1 MKNRIIEI
9 IITLVIAVVASVLV
23 TKSLTNL
30 QIDMELQEAYGG
42 LVNRINVLDQSND
55 DVYQELNKLYQ
66 SLDAITYD
74 ESIDELSSRTKDL
87 EKFVLGLEDFV
98 ISLEDKVAL
107 LIRPLETTEP
117 PLAVEEAVPTPT
129 VVEETTPTVVEE
141 VTAEPTEIIKDS
153 WQEPTFISCVDDR
166 LSKPSTKS
174 LVRALE
180 KARSVGTFEFDVT
193 YNVASDGNV
202 NNIRVEDGVPMD
214 IQRIATR
221 HVSRFTYSS
230 AKVGANDCVYAM
242 KLTVNS

>member
-9 IITLVIAVVASVLV
+9 IITLVVAVVASVLV

-42 LVNRINVLDQSND
+42 LVNRIDSLDQSND

-74 ESIDELSSRTKDL
+74 ESIDELTSRTKDL

-107 LIRPLETTEP
+107 FIRPLETTEP
-117 PLAVEEAVPTPT
+117 PLAVEEVVPTQ
-129 VVEETTPTVVEE
+129 TPTVVEE

-153 WQEPTFISCVDDR
+153 WQEPTFISCVNDR
-166 LSKPSTKS
+166 LSKPSTKT

-193 YNVASDGNV
+193 YNVAFDGNV

>member
-9 IITLVIAVVASVLV
+9 IITLVVAVVASVLV

-42 LVNRINVLDQSND
+42 LVNRIDSLDQSND

-74 ESIDELSSRTKDL
+74 ESIDELTSRTKDL

-107 LIRPLETTEP
+107 FIRPLETTEP
-117 PLAVEEAVPTPT
+117 PLAVEEVVPTP
-129 VVEETTPTVVEE
+129 TPTVVEE

-153 WQEPTFISCVDDR
+153 WQEPTFISCVNDR

-193 YNVASDGNV
+193 YNVAFDGNV
-202 NNIRVEDGVPMD
+202 INIRVEDGVPMD

>member
-9 IITLVIAVVASVLV
+9 IITLVIAVVVSVLV

-42 LVNRINVLDQSND
+42 LVNRINVLDQASD
-55 DVYQELNKLYQ
+55 DAYQELNKLYQ

-74 ESIDELSSRTKDL
+74 ESIDELTSRTKDL
-87 EKFVLGLEDFV
+87 EKFVLGLETFV

-107 LIRPLETTEP
+107 LIRPLVIEEP
-117 PLAVEEAVPTPT
+117 PLAVDT
-129 VVEETTPTVVEE
+129 VDTVEE
-141 VTAEPTEIIKDS
+141 VTPTVIEEVIKEPTKIIKDS

-166 LSKPSTKS
+166 LSKPSTKT

-193 YNVASDGNV
+193 YNVAFDGTV
-202 NNIRVEDGVPMD
+202 NNIRVEDGIPMD

-221 HVSRFTYSS
+221 HVNKFTYSS
-230 AKVGANDCVYAM
+230 AKVGANDCIYAM

>member
-9 IITLVIAVVASVLV
+9 IITLVIAVVVSVLV

-42 LVNRINVLDQSND
+42 LVNRIDSLDQSND

-74 ESIDELSSRTKDL
+74 ESIDELTSRTKDL

-129 VVEETTPTVVEE
+129 PTVVEE

-166 LSKPSTKS
+166 LSKPSTKT

-193 YNVASDGNV
+193 YNVAFDGTV

-221 HVSRFTYSS
+221 HVSKFTYSS
-230 AKVGANDCVYAM
+230 ARVGANDCVYAM

>member
-1 MKNRIIEI
+1 MKNQIISI
-9 IITLVIAVVASVLV
+9 FVSTIIAVVVSVLV

-66 SLDAITYD
+66 SLEAITYD
-74 ESIDELSSRTKDL
+74 ESIDELTSRTKDL
-87 EKFVLGLEDFV
+87 EKFVLGLETFV

-107 LIRPLETTEP
+107 LIRPLVIEEP
-117 PLAVEEAVPTPT
+117 PLAVG
-129 VVEETTPTVVEE
+129 VVEEVTPTVVEE

-166 LSKPSTKS
+166 LSKPSTKT

-193 YNVASDGNV
+193 YNVAFDGTV

-221 HVSRFTYSS
+221 HVSKFTYSS
-230 AKVGANDCVYAM
+230 ARVGANDCVYAM

>member
-1 MKNRIIEI
+1 MKNQIISI
-9 IITLVIAVVASVLV
+9 FVSTIIAVVVSILV

-55 DVYQELNKLYQ
+55 DAYQELNKVYQ

-74 ESIDELSSRTKDL
+74 ESIDELASRTKDL
-87 EKFVLGLEDFV
+87 EESVSTLEDFV
-98 ISLEDKVAL
+98 ISLEDKMAL
-107 LIRPLETTEP
+107 LIRPLIIEEP
-117 PLAVEEAVPTPT
+117 PLAVDAVN
-129 VVEETTPTVVEE
+129 VVEETTPIVVEE
-141 VTAEPTEIIKDS
+141 VTKEPTKIIKDS

-166 LSKPSTKS
+166 LSKPSTKT

-180 KARSVGTFEFDVT
+180 KARSVGTFEFEVT
-193 YNVASDGNV
+193 YNVAFDGTV
-202 NNIRVEDGVPMD
+202 NNIRVEDGIPMD

-221 HVSRFTYSS
+221 HVSKFTYSS
-230 AKVGANDCVYAM
+230 ARVGANDCLYAM

>member
-1 MKNRIIEI
+1 MKNQIISI
-9 IITLVIAVVASVLV
+9 FVSTIIAVVVSVLV

-55 DVYQELNKLYQ
+55 DAYQELNKLYQ

-74 ESIDELSSRTKDL
+74 ESIDELTSRTKDL
-87 EKFVLGLEDFV
+87 EESVSTLEDFV

-117 PLAVEEAVPTPT
+117 PLAVDAVN

-141 VTAEPTEIIKDS
+141 VTKEPTKIIKDS
-153 WQEPTFISCVDDR
+153 WQEPTFISCVNDR
-166 LSKPSTKS
+166 LSKPSTKT

-180 KARSVGTFEFDVT
+180 KARSVGTFEFEVT
-193 YNVASDGNV
+193 YNVAFDGTV
-202 NNIRVEDGVPMD
+202 NNIRVEDGIPMD

-221 HVSRFTYSS
+221 HVNKFTYSS
-230 AKVGANDCVYAM
+230 AKVGANDCIYAM

>member
-1 MKNRIIEI
+1 MKNQIISI
-9 IITLVIAVVASVLV
+9 FVSTIIAVVVSILV

-55 DVYQELNKLYQ
+55 DAYQELNKVYQ

-74 ESIDELSSRTKDL
+74 ESIDELASRTKDL

-98 ISLEDKVAL
+98 ISLEDKVSL
-107 LIRPLETTEP
+107 LIRPLVTEEP
-117 PLAVEEAVPTPT
+117 TLVVEEATPI
-129 VVEETTPTVVEE
+129 VVEE
-141 VTAEPTEIIKDS
+141 VTKEPTKIIKDS
-153 WQEPTFISCVDDR
+153 WQEPTFISCVNDR
-166 LSKPSTKS
+166 LSKPSTKT

-180 KARSVGTFEFDVT
+180 KARSVGTFEFEVT
-193 YNVASDGNV
+193 YNVAFDGTV
-202 NNIRVEDGVPMD
+202 NNIRVEDGIPMD

-221 HVSRFTYSS
+221 HVSKFTYSS
-230 AKVGANDCVYAM
+230 ARVGANECVYAM

>member
-55 DVYQELNKLYQ
+55 DAYQELNKLYQ

-74 ESIDELSSRTKDL
+74 ESIDELASRTKDL
-87 EKFVLGLEDFV
+87 EESVSTLEDFV
-98 ISLEDKVAL
+98 ISLEDKMAL
-107 LIRPLETTEP
+107 LIRPLIIEEP
-117 PLAVEEAVPTPT
+117 PLAVDAVDI
-129 VVEETTPTVVEE
+129 VEETTPTVVEE
-141 VTAEPTEIIKDS
+141 VTKEPTKIIKDS
-153 WQEPTFISCVDDR
+153 WQEPTFISCVNDR
-166 LSKPSTKS
+166 LSKPSTKT

-180 KARSVGTFEFDVT
+180 KARSVGTFEFEVT
-193 YNVASDGNV
+193 YNVAFDGTV
-202 NNIRVEDGVPMD
+202 NNIRVEDGIPMD

-221 HVSRFTYSS
+221 HVSKFTYSS
-230 AKVGANDCVYAM
+230 AKIGANDCVYAM

>member
-1 MKNRIIEI
+1 MKNQIISI
-9 IITLVIAVVASVLV
+9 FVSTIIAVVVSILV

-55 DVYQELNKLYQ
+55 DAYQELNKVYQ

-74 ESIDELSSRTKDL
+74 ESIDELTSRTKDL
-87 EKFVLGLEDFV
+87 EESVSTLEDFV
-98 ISLEDKVAL
+98 ISLEDKMAL
-107 LIRPLETTEP
+107 LIRPLIIEEP
-117 PLAVEEAVPTPT
+117 PLAVDAVN

-141 VTAEPTEIIKDS
+141 VTKEPTKIIKDS
-153 WQEPTFISCVDDR
+153 WQEPTFISCVNDR
-166 LSKPSTKS
+166 LSKPSTKT

-180 KARSVGTFEFDVT
+180 KARSVGTFEFEVT
-193 YNVASDGNV
+193 YNVAFDGTV
-202 NNIRVEDGVPMD
+202 NNIRVEDGIPMD

-221 HVSRFTYSS
+221 HVSKFTYSS
-230 AKVGANDCVYAM
+230 ARVGANDCLYAM

>member
-55 DVYQELNKLYQ
+55 DAYQELNKLYQ

-74 ESIDELSSRTKDL
+74 ESIDELASRIK
-87 EKFVLGLEDFV
+87 GLEESVSTLEYSV
-98 ISLEDKVAL
+98 ISLDDRVSL
-107 LIRPLETTEP
+107 LIRPLVTEEP
-117 PLAVEEAVPTPT
+117 TLVVEEATPI
-129 VVEETTPTVVEE
+129 VVEE
-141 VTAEPTEIIKDS
+141 VTKEPTKIIKDS
-153 WQEPTFISCVDDR
+153 WQEPTFLSCVDDR

-174 LVRALE
+174 LVRTLE
-180 KARSVGTFEFDVT
+180 KARSVGAFEFGVT
-193 YNVASDGNV
+193 YNVASNGTV
-202 NNIRVEDGVPMD
+202 NNVSVEDGIPID

-221 HVSRFTYSS
+221 YISKFEYAS
-230 AKVGANDCVYAM
+230 ADVGVNNCVYAM
-242 KLTVNS
+242 RLVVQQ

>member
-9 IITLVIAVVASVLV
+9 IITLVVAVVASVLV

-42 LVNRINVLDQSND
+42 LVNRIDSLDQSND

-74 ESIDELSSRTKDL
+74 ESIDELTSRTKDL
-87 EKFVLGLEDFV
+87 EESVSTLEDFV

-107 LIRPLETTEP
+107 LIRPLVIEEP
-117 PLAVEEAVPTPT
+117 PLAVDAVDAVDT
-129 VVEETTPTVVEE
+129 VEE
-141 VTAEPTEIIKDS
+141 VTPTVIEEVIKEPTKIIKDS

-166 LSKPSTKS
+166 LSKPSTKT

-193 YNVASDGNV
+193 YNVAFDGTV

-221 HVSRFTYSS
+221 HVNKFTYSS
-230 AKVGANDCVYAM
+230 AKVGANDCIYAM

>member
-55 DVYQELNKLYQ
+55 DAYQELNKLYQ

-74 ESIDELSSRTKDL
+74 ESIDELASRTKDL
-87 EKFVLGLEDFV
+87 EESVSTLEDFV
-98 ISLEDKVAL
+98 ISLEDKMAL
-107 LIRPLETTEP
+107 LIRPLIIEEP
-117 PLAVEEAVPTPT
+117 PLAVDAVD
-129 VVEETTPTVVEE
+129 VVEEATPTVVEE
-141 VTAEPTEIIKDS
+141 VTKEPTKIIKDS
-153 WQEPTFISCVDDR
+153 CQEPTFISCVNDR
-166 LSKPSTKS
+166 LSKPSTKT

-180 KARSVGTFEFDVT
+180 KARSVGTFEFEVT
-193 YNVASDGNV
+193 YNVAFDGTV
-202 NNIRVEDGVPMD
+202 NKIRVEDGIPMD

-221 HVSRFTYSS
+221 HVNKFTYSS
-230 AKVGANDCVYAM
+230 AKVGANDCIYAM

>member
-42 LVNRINVLDQSND
+42 LVNRIDSLDQSND

-74 ESIDELSSRTKDL
+74 ESIDELTSRTKDL

-107 LIRPLETTEP
+107 FIRPLETTEP
-117 PLAVEEAVPTPT
+117 PLAVEEVVP
-129 VVEETTPTVVEE
+129 TPTVVEE
-141 VTAEPTEIIKDS
+141 VTAEPTEIIQDS
-153 WQEPTFISCVDDR
+153 WQEPTFISCVNDR
-166 LSKPSTKS
+166 LSKPSTKT

-193 YNVASDGNV
+193 YNVAFDGTV
-202 NNIRVEDGVPMD
+202 NNIRVDDGVPMD

>member
-9 IITLVIAVVASVLV
+9 IITLVIAVVVSVLV

-42 LVNRINVLDQSND
+42 LVNRIDSLDQSND

-87 EKFVLGLEDFV
+87 EKFVLGLETFV

-117 PLAVEEAVPTPT
+117 PLE
-129 VVEETTPTVVEE
+129 TPTVVEE
-141 VTAEPTEIIKDS
+141 VTEEPIRIVKD
-153 WQEPTFISCVDDR
+153 EPTFLSCFDDR

-174 LVRALE
+174 LVRSL
-180 KARSVGTFEFDVT
+180 KKVNSVGTFEFDVT
-193 YNVASDGNV
+193 YNVAFDGNV
-202 NNIRVEDGVPMD
+202 NNVRVEEGIPAD
-214 IQRIATR
+214 IRRIANR
-221 HVSRFTYSS
+221 YVSRFEYNS
-230 AKVGANDCVYAM
+230 ADVGVNDCVYRM
-242 KLTVNS
+242 RLTVNN

>member
-1 MKNRIIEI
+1 MKNQIISI
-9 IITLVIAVVASVLV
+9 FVSTIIAVVVSILV

-55 DVYQELNKLYQ
+55 DAYQELNKLYQ

-74 ESIDELSSRTKDL
+74 ESIDELASRTKDL
-87 EKFVLGLEDFV
+87 EESVSTLEDFV
-98 ISLEDKVAL
+98 ISLEDKMAL
-107 LIRPLETTEP
+107 LIRPLIIEEP
-117 PLAVEEAVPTPT
+117 PLAVDAVD

-141 VTAEPTEIIKDS
+141 VTKEPTKIIKDS
-153 WQEPTFISCVDDR
+153 WQEPTFISCVNDR
-166 LSKPSTKS
+166 LSKPSTKT

-180 KARSVGTFEFDVT
+180 KARSVGTFEFEVT
-193 YNVASDGNV
+193 YNVAFDGTV
-202 NNIRVEDGVPMD
+202 NNIRVEDGIPMD

-221 HVSRFTYSS
+221 HVSKFTYSS
-230 AKVGANDCVYAM
+230 ARVGANDCLYAM

>member
-9 IITLVIAVVASVLV
+9 IITLVVAVVASVLV

-42 LVNRINVLDQSND
+42 LVNRIDSLDQSND

-74 ESIDELSSRTKDL
+74 ESIDELTSRTKDL
-87 EKFVLGLEDFV
+87 EESVSTLEDFV

-107 LIRPLETTEP
+107 LIRPLVIEEP
-117 PLAVEEAVPTPT
+117 PLAVDAVDAVDT
-129 VVEETTPTVVEE
+129 VEE
-141 VTAEPTEIIKDS
+141 VTPTVIEEVIKEPTKIIKDS

-166 LSKPSTKS
+166 LSKPSTKT

-193 YNVASDGNV
+193 YNVAFDGTV
-202 NNIRVEDGVPMD
+202 NNIRVEDGIPMD

-221 HVSRFTYSS
+221 HVNKFTYSS
-230 AKVGANDCVYAM
+230 AKVGANDCIYAM

>member
-9 IITLVIAVVASVLV
+9 IITLVVAVVASVLV

-42 LVNRINVLDQSND
+42 LVNRIDSLDQSND

-74 ESIDELSSRTKDL
+74 ESIDELTSRTKDL
-87 EKFVLGLEDFV
+87 EESVSTLEDFV

-107 LIRPLETTEP
+107 LIRPLVIEEP
-117 PLAVEEAVPTPT
+117 PLAVDAVDT
-129 VVEETTPTVVEE
+129 VEE
-141 VTAEPTEIIKDS
+141 VTPTVIEEVIKEPTKIIKDS

-166 LSKPSTKS
+166 LSKPSTKT

-193 YNVASDGNV
+193 YNVAFDGTV

-214 IQRIATR
+214 SQRIATR
-221 HVSRFTYSS
+221 HVSKFT
-230 AKVGANDCVYAM
+230 
-242 KLTVNS
+242 

>member
-9 IITLVIAVVASVLV
+9 IITLVVAVVASVLV

-55 DVYQELNKLYQ
+55 DAYQELNKLYQ

-74 ESIDELSSRTKDL
+74 ESIDELASRTKDL
-87 EKFVLGLEDFV
+87 EESVSTLEDFV
-98 ISLEDKVAL
+98 ISLEDKMAL
-107 LIRPLETTEP
+107 LIRPLIIEEP
-117 PLAVEEAVPTPT
+117 PLAVDAVD

-141 VTAEPTEIIKDS
+141 VTKEPTKIIKDS

-166 LSKPSTKS
+166 LSKPSTKT

-193 YNVASDGNV
+193 YNVAFDGTV
-202 NNIRVEDGVPMD
+202 NNIRVEDGIPMD

-221 HVSRFTYSS
+221 HVNKFTYSS
-230 AKVGANDCVYAM
+230 AKVGANDCIYAM

>member
-1 MKNRIIEI
+1 MKNQIISI
-9 IITLVIAVVASVLV
+9 FVSTIIAVVVSILV

-55 DVYQELNKLYQ
+55 DAYQELNKLYQ

-74 ESIDELSSRTKDL
+74 ESIDELTSRTKDL
-87 EKFVLGLEDFV
+87 EESVSTLEDFV
-98 ISLEDKVAL
+98 ISLEDKMAL
-107 LIRPLETTEP
+107 LIRPLIIEEP
-117 PLAVEEAVPTPT
+117 PLAVDAVN
-129 VVEETTPTVVEE
+129 VVEETTPIVVEE
-141 VTAEPTEIIKDS
+141 VTKEPTKIIKDS

-180 KARSVGTFEFDVT
+180 KARSVGTFEFGVT
-193 YNVASDGNV
+193 YNVAFDGTV
-202 NNIRVEDGVPMD
+202 NNIRVEDGIPMD

-221 HVSRFTYSS
+221 HVSKFTYSS
-230 AKVGANDCVYAM
+230 ARVGANDCVYAM

>member
-9 IITLVIAVVASVLV
+9 IITLVVAVVASVLV

-42 LVNRINVLDQSND
+42 LVNRIDSLDQSND

-74 ESIDELSSRTKDL
+74 ESIDELTSRTKDL

-107 LIRPLETTEP
+107 FIRPLETTEP
-117 PLAVEEAVPTPT
+117 PLAVEEVVPTP
-129 VVEETTPTVVEE
+129 TPTVVEE

-153 WQEPTFISCVDDR
+153 WQEPTFISCVNDR

-193 YNVASDGNV
+193 YNVAFDGTV

>member
-1 MKNRIIEI
+1 
-9 IITLVIAVVASVLV
+9 
-23 TKSLTNL
+23 
-30 QIDMELQEAYGG
+30 MELQEAYGG
-42 LVNRINVLDQSND
+42 LVNRIDSLDQSND

-74 ESIDELSSRTKDL
+74 ESIDELTSRTKDL
-87 EKFVLGLEDFV
+87 EESVSTLEDFV

-107 LIRPLETTEP
+107 LIRPLVIEEP
-117 PLAVEEAVPTPT
+117 PLAVDAVDAVDT
-129 VVEETTPTVVEE
+129 VEE
-141 VTAEPTEIIKDS
+141 VTPTVIEEVIKEPTKIIKDS

-166 LSKPSTKS
+166 LSKPSTKT

-193 YNVASDGNV
+193 YNVAFDGTV

-230 AKVGANDCVYAM
+230 ARVGANDCIYAM